1 MGSPRLFPPVTLSV
15 DDAAGQSG
23 HHAGKHLCPVS
34 ESNGHR
40 AQGGAVEN

>member
-23 HHAGKHLCPVS
+23 HGAGIHLCPVS
-34 ESNGHR
+34 ERSGHR
-40 AQGGAVEN
+40 AQGGAVGN